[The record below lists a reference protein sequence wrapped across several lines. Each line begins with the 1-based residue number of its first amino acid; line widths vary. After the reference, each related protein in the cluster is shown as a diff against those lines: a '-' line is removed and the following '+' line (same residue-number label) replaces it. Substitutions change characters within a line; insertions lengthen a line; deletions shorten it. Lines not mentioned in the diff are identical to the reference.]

1 MKVGTM
7 PESQDMQEEQNNQ
20 FINMQTELHSKGA
33 VLTKAWSDLFSFI
46 TKYQAELMVKE
57 NSVEIA
63 EKEISVRK
71 KQLDDLKPAVAA
83 GNEEIAKLQEEINT
97 KERLLSKSQSELSVK
112 ESMLHRVQSDLS
124 SHMELLEKSRSEI
137 LEKQSDLIRHRGD
150 LERLKSEL
158 TIKEEQIQ
166 IKDNLLR
173 KLQDQLMKENAEL
186 KEQLDFKSQCLD
198 AERRSLE
205 AERRSHELLKRSLC
219 DRNLPSSKSSSTA
232 SRNVIEIPDSPPTLD
247 LSVEQGD
254 FGLSNII
261 SMTSEQP
268 QPMDHD
274 SQLDSLSRLASN
286 TSASLSDFSRR
297 LTSTTGKIRDTSQSW
312 RSSHSKGPNV
322 TPTKSNDSMFDSNI
336 TPSKSSDALFG
347 DNEPSSASDV
357 FFPLSVSQDSKSEL
371 DTSGAMLTDDFKY
384 SQSGQM
390 PGTPGSGTSDSNQ
403 GPVPV
408 SGPIPSSASM
418 SPGGGLEGGGD
429 GKFGIYHTSSSR
441 RFMGQPSPKSPMKVH
456 TCHIC
461 QKSFAWKSFL
471 RRHLVVHQDE
481 RPFSCQFC
489 SLTFKRQDK
498 LQYHLHVQH
507 AKFSK
512 TSDRVELSG
521 IMKDPR
527 KLVDSSAFRS
537 AGMVDLESVHPMP
550 GTDQGPSQYDP
561 GLEENPS
568 REIDMCSEENQNP
581 MKLEDFNDDRD
592 KI

>member
-429 GKFGIYHTSSSR
+429 GKFSSPLVSRLSHGHVIRTSHPAIKV
-441 RFMGQPSPKSPMKVH
+441 PSDLQIARQAH
-456 TCHIC
+456 RLGLD
-461 QKSFAWKSFL
+461 QKI
-471 RRHLVVHQDE
+471 V
-481 RPFSCQFC
+481 
-489 SLTFKRQDK
+489 
-498 LQYHLHVQH
+498 
-507 AKFSK
+507 AKFRDSDEDSCRYCKKYFGPFRKANLKKHERIHTGEKPYACHVCGRQFSDPSSK
-512 TSDRVELSG
+512 IRHMRL
-521 IMKDPR
+521 
-527 KLVDSSAFRS
+527 
-537 AGMVDLESVHPMP
+537 H
-550 GTDQGPSQYDP
+550 
-561 GLEENPS
+561 
-568 REIDMCSEENQNP
+568 
-581 MKLEDFNDDRD
+581 
-592 KI
+592 KIPK

>member
-429 GKFGIYHTSSSR
+429 GKRFLYGQARDLTRMPPPFRRPQSFEQKIRPADHVDRGDVFGCPFCEKTFRLRPNLRKHLRIHTGEKPYACSHCGRTFNRSENLKR
-441 RFMGQPSPKSPMKVH
+441 HVVTLHGLAVLAKYGSP
-456 TCHIC
+456 
-461 QKSFAWKSFL
+461 
-471 RRHLVVHQDE
+471 
-481 RPFSCQFC
+481 
-489 SLTFKRQDK
+489 DK
-498 LQYHLHVQH
+498 
-507 AKFSK
+507 
-512 TSDRVELSG
+512 G
-521 IMKDPR
+521 
-527 KLVDSSAFRS
+527 
-537 AGMVDLESVHPMP
+537 
-550 GTDQGPSQYDP
+550 
-561 GLEENPS
+561 
-568 REIDMCSEENQNP
+568 
-581 MKLEDFNDDRD
+581 
-592 KI
+592 

>member
-429 GKFGIYHTSSSR
+429 GKLDRFGLPRHVCGLSATSNN
-441 RFMGQPSPKSPMKVH
+441 PSKILFCRYCEKA
-456 TCHIC
+456 
-461 QKSFAWKSFL
+461 FAWRSHLK
-471 RRHLVVHQDE
+471 RHLLIHTGN
-481 RPFSCQFC
+481 RQFIC
-489 SLTFKRQDK
+489 KECGATFKRRDHWK
-498 LQYHLHVQH
+498 EHVSRHQKEG
-507 AKFSK
+507 A
-512 TSDRVELSG
+512 
-521 IMKDPR
+521 
-527 KLVDSSAFRS
+527 SAF
-537 AGMVDLESVHPMP
+537 GGQNLTFIEDL
-550 GTDQGPSQYDP
+550 
-561 GLEENPS
+561 
-568 REIDMCSEENQNP
+568 
-581 MKLEDFNDDRD
+581 NDTL
-592 KI
+592 

>member
-429 GKFGIYHTSSSR
+429 GKAFPPLNWPSWRPTDTLKRPGHFNYDQHLCSVCNSSYNSAETLQLHIQASHSIA
-441 RFMGQPSPKSPMKVH
+441 GVVHPCPMCEKNFVEG
-456 TCHIC
+456 
-461 QKSFAWKSFL
+461 WRL
-471 RRHLVVHQDE
+471 RRHMRTHSTE
-481 RPFSCQFC
+481 RPFKCQLC
-489 SLTFKRQDK
+489 AATFKRKD
-498 LQYHLHVQH
+498 HLHDH
-507 AKFSK
+507 NKLKHFHGK
-512 TSDRVELSG
+512 T
-521 IMKDPR
+521 
-527 KLVDSSAFRS
+527 
-537 AGMVDLESVHPMP
+537 
-550 GTDQGPSQYDP
+550 
-561 GLEENPS
+561 N
-568 REIDMCSEENQNP
+568 
-581 MKLEDFNDDRD
+581 
-592 KI
+592 